1 MLGERDGLRE
11 KRGIAVAILHPG
23 MVSTE
28 MIGGRGDISP
38 AEAAARLADRIDT
51 LGLGNTGTFWHANGE
66 VLPW

>member
-1 MLGERDGLRE
+1 M
-11 KRGIAVAILHPG
+11 AILHPG